1 MSKMKELSMAI
12 EELRRC
18 GEALIDV
25 ADSLKATFS
34 SDSAEAPRKTE
45 APAPKPVPLAL
56 NDLAEV
62 LRRNKNFDD
71 AELYARKAVKAAPR
85 IYTGMLVAR
94 ETNRQPRPMPNVLM
108 IRKGRRP

>member
-34 SDSAEAPRKTE
+34 SDSAEAPRKT
-45 APAPKPVPLAL
+45 
-56 NDLAEV
+56 
-62 LRRNKNFDD
+62 
-71 AELYARKAVKAAPR
+71 
-85 IYTGMLVAR
+85 
-94 ETNRQPRPMPNVLM
+94 
-108 IRKGRRP
+108 

>member
-34 SDSAEAPRKTE
+34 IDSAET
-45 APAPKPVPLAL
+45 LH
-56 NDLAEV
+56 
-62 LRRNKNFDD
+62 
-71 AELYARKAVKAAPR
+71 KATCLP
-85 IYTGMLVAR
+85 
-94 ETNRQPRPMPNVLM
+94 P
-108 IRKGRRP
+108 